1 VTGASTKI
9 TWAPVEFLSAQGLI
23 ASALEATPNFPL
35 WNPPTGDTAGVG
47 LVKCDRAVAKGMK
60 FRTLEQTIR
69 DTLAWQKTR
78 SPEDQKLKA
87 GLKPEREAEL
97 LKLLHTA

>member
-1 VTGASTKI
+1 M
-9 TWAPVEFLSAQGLI
+9 L
-23 ASALEATPNFPL
+23 PL
-35 WNPPTGDTAGVG
+35 WNPPTGETAGVG
-47 LVKCDRAVAKGMK
+47 LVKCDRAVAKGLK

-78 SPEDQKLKA
+78 SADDQKLKA
-87 GLKPEREAEL
+87 GLPPEREAEL